1 MSKIATDLEQSK
13 RLLEAGLDPESADF
27 FWVERKR
34 IGNSAGDSSDPE
46 PILNWIRPYDGGL
59 MKGTRRCGSIS
70 YNYIPAWSLSR
81 LLDIHSGYN
90 AGIFYDSESLIESL
104 VKSIVFLIDYGDID
118 SEYLVKHETETT
130 KTTIL

>member
-1 MSKIATDLEQSK
+1 MSQITTDLEQSK
-13 RLLEAGLDPESADF
+13 RLLEAGLNPESADF

-70 YNYIPAWSLSR
+70 YNYIPAWSLSKLVDICDGA
-81 LLDIHSGYN
+81 LLR
-90 AGIFYDSESLIESL
+90 SECNSEEWIESL
-104 VKSIVFLIDYGDID
+104 VGAICFLIDYGDID
-118 SEYLVKHETETT
+118 SKYLVNHETDQ
-130 KTTIL
+130 